1 MDFRVQHVKSIECN
15 RKAMLS
21 LSFQFHQCC
30 CCNSLLEHQPCV
42 CRAMK
47 SHAQQRHH
55 GKKLDQDFEKRIKR
69 ACTCWMESRQDFK
82 CLERL
87 LRVNKN
93 AASHYV
99 NVICNVVCDVRG
111 VSFLTCQFSIFIM
124 NTCVFL
130 RSMLMGVWVFDCI
143 SLWKLGG
150 MCLVVLNLC
159 LFSQSHCLSNPWTLA
174 Q

>member
-1 MDFRVQHVKSIECN
+1 MRVRIPFVICSSLCTVCTFRITLLGTGVQSEWWISCKREHVIETDS
-15 RKAMLS
+15 K
-21 LSFQFHQCC
+21 QV
-30 CCNSLLEHQPCV
+30 PW
-42 CRAMK
+42 
-47 SHAQQRHH
+47 
-55 GKKLDQDFEKRIKR
+55 GKCEKYFEKRIKR

-124 NTCVFL
+124 NTCVLL
-130 RSMLMGVWVFDCI
+130 RSTLMGVWVFDCI

-150 MCLVVLNLC
+150 TCLVV
-159 LFSQSHCLSNPWTLA
+159 SNRVCFLTAIAWAIREPWHNNTD
-174 Q
+174 

>member
-1 MDFRVQHVKSIECN
+1 
-15 RKAMLS
+15 
-21 LSFQFHQCC
+21 
-30 CCNSLLEHQPCV
+30 
-42 CRAMK
+42 
-47 SHAQQRHH
+47 
-55 GKKLDQDFEKRIKR
+55 
-69 ACTCWMESRQDFK
+69 MESRQDFK

-150 MCLVVLNLC
+150 TCLVVLNLC
-159 LFSQSHCLSNPWTLA
+159 LFFQSHCFEQSVNLGTIILTNCFCLTRLEARTKESNACVSSWDVKLCGAWGLTLTSYQISRLGLTPQPPNFVVA
-174 Q
+174 ALTCQWVLKRGAKR